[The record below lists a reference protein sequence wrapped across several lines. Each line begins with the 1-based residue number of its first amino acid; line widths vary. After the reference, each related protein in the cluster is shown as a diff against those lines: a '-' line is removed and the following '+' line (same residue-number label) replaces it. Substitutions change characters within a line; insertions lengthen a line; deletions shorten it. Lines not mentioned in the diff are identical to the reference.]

1 MPSVRFN
8 CFCCLCFVVGLI
20 RMRIHSPAATKDD
33 HEGVGRGR
41 ERARQGAQDEP
52 HKRSVYTKFNLST
65 FFADVGFFRY
75 LVGRILG
82 QGLRYTQIDRF
93 VPGVLPVA
101 VCERTVLVSFALLR
115 SHYHPFLFL
124 FPFPLFLFSWCPA
137 LHMRRSSYCCRY

>member
-1 MPSVRFN
+1 
-8 CFCCLCFVVGLI
+8 
-20 RMRIHSPAATKDD
+20 MRIHSPAATKDD

-93 VPGVLPVA
+93 VRGVLPVA
-101 VCERTVLVSFALLR
+101 VCERTVFVSFALLCFR
-115 SHYHPFLFL
+115 YHPFLFFVSL
-124 FPFPLFLFSWCPA
+124 SLISF
-137 LHMRRSSYCCRY
+137 

>member
-1 MPSVRFN
+1 M
-8 CFCCLCFVVGLI
+8 VGLI

-82 QGLRYTQIDRF
+82 QGLRYT
-93 VPGVLPVA
+93 
-101 VCERTVLVSFALLR
+101 
-115 SHYHPFLFL
+115 
-124 FPFPLFLFSWCPA
+124 
-137 LHMRRSSYCCRY
+137 